1 MGLAALY
8 LCSVSSPVYFVCLYI
23 ICCSTTSSADW
34 WQTLL
39 MIEEGWAINVWGAH
53 TKGLVMDVGEPNNT
67 NLDVPSRTSIA
78 CSCLSIFSS
87 SIMLSVVIAIADS
100 VRTFGQ

>member
-1 MGLAALY
+1 MGLAALC
-8 LCSVSSPVYFVCLYI
+8 LCSVSSPVYFVCFYL

-39 MIEEGWAINVWGAH
+39 MVEEGWAIKGWGAH
-53 TKGLVMDVGEPNNT
+53 TKGLVVNVGEPNNT
-67 NLDVPSRTSIA
+67 TLDVPSRTSIA

-100 VRTFGQ
+100 VTTVGQ